1 MNKNFALLA
10 LLAYAEA
17 IQLDCGP
24 CGGCG
29 CGCDEDDE
37 PEPSLG
43 HIDDEP
49 TPIDDE
55 PFLGHIDD
63 EPVPIDD
70 EPVLIEDDIV
80 GGMQSAFMY
89 EYEDCTGEK
98 LELAITINPF
108 DIVEYDVAS
117 L

>member
-10 LLAYAEA
+10 LLAFAEA
-17 IQLDCGP
+17 IKLDCGP

-37 PEPSLG
+37 PVPVKPLG
-43 HIDDEP
+43 GDFEE
-49 TPIDDE
+49 T
-55 PFLGHIDD
+55 
-63 EPVPIDD
+63 
-70 EPVLIEDDIV
+70 DIA

-108 DIVEYDVAS
+108 DIKEYDVAS